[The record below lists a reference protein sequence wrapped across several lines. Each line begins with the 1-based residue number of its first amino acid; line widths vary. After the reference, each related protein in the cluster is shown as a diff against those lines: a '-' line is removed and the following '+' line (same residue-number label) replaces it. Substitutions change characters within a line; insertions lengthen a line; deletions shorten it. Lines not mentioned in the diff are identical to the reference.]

1 MRPDLDEPD
10 GGRMVGERKGVYAQD
25 LREVELDAQQQTGL
39 GDMDVEDFRAAAHAA
54 VDIMAD
60 YLDGVA
66 DRPVMPQIEPGS
78 LRPLFPATP
87 PEAPEPIETILDDY
101 RRLFEPNVTHWQHP
115 RFLAYFSSSASGP
128 GIIGEMLTAALN
140 ANPML
145 WRTSPAGT
153 ELEQVVVDWLRQA
166 LGLPPEFD
174 GLLTDTASTSSLL
187 ALAAA
192 RQAAGVDAAAM
203 GLPARADVPRLR
215 VYASAEAHSS
225 IEKAC
230 MTLGL
235 GRAGLSKI
243 PTNDRF
249 ELRIDALEEAL
260 ALDRRAVVRPIALV
274 GTIGTTSTTSSD
286 PVAEMARIARREGI
300 WLHVDAAYAGAAA
313 LIPERRAPFAGWEE
327 ADSIVTNPH
336 KWFFTPVDASLLLT
350 RRMPTLRDA
359 FSLVPEYLRTLDR
372 EGPIRDYNE
381 YTPTLG
387 RRLRA
392 LKLWMHLR
400 YFGLEGLRRRIDRHL
415 AMAQRFA
422 GWVEADPEFELLA
435 PVPFSTVCFR
445 YVPAALAAGAGDPA
459 TADRLDQLNT
469 RLMDA
474 INRTGKVF
482 LSHTKLRGR
491 FAIRVAINNLRTEDA
506 DLDLVWDV
514 VRREARA
521 LRA

>member
-1 MRPDLDEPD
+1 
-10 GGRMVGERKGVYAQD
+10 
-25 LREVELDAQQQTGL
+25 
-39 GDMDVEDFRAAAHAA
+39 MDVEDFRAAAHAA

-60 YLDGVA
+60 YLRGVG

-78 LRPLFPATP
+78 LRPLFPAQP
-87 PEAPEPIETILDDY
+87 PEQPAPIETILEDY

-128 GIIGEMLTAALN
+128 GIIGEMLTAVLN
-140 ANPML
+140 SNSML

-153 ELEQVVVDWLRQA
+153 ELEMVVVDWLRQG

-192 RQAAGVDAAAM
+192 RQAAGLDAAAK
-203 GLPARADVPRLR
+203 GLPGRADVPQLR

-243 PTNDRF
+243 PTNERF
-249 ELRIDALEEAL
+249 EMRIDALEEAI
-260 ALDRRAVVRPIALV
+260 ALDRKAEIRPIALV
-274 GTIGTTSTTSSD
+274 GTVGTTSTTSSD
-286 PVAEMARIARREGI
+286 PIAEMARIARREGI
-300 WLHVDAAYAGAAA
+300 WLHVDAAYAGAVA
-313 LIPERRAPFAGWEE
+313 LIPERRGPFAGWEE
-327 ADSIVTNPH
+327 ADSVVTNPH

-350 RRMPTLRDA
+350 RRMEVLRDS

-372 EGPIRDYNE
+372 DGPIRDYNE

-387 RRLRA
+387 RRLRV
-392 LKLWMHLR
+392 LKLWMILR
-400 YFGLEGLRRRIDRHL
+400 YFGLAGLRRRIERHL

-422 GWVEADPEFELLA
+422 GWVDADPEFERLA

-445 YVPAALAAGAGDPA
+445 YVPAALAANREDPA
-459 TADRLDQLNT
+459 VADRLDGLNI
-469 RLMDA
+469 RLMEA
-474 INRTGKVF
+474 INRTGQVF
-482 LSHTKLRGR
+482 LSHTRLNGR
-491 FAIRVAINNLRTEDA
+491 FAIRVAIANLRTEDS
-506 DLDLVWDV
+506 DLDLVWQI
-514 VRREARA
+514 VRREAAA
-521 LRA
+521 LGSSPD